1 MPLTNVGRNFI
12 AAAIIDDGPPTFFTN
27 ANARIGVGDS
37 GASATPSD
45 IAGQTD
51 LQGSNKAR
59 VGMESTYPQIA
70 TNALTFRSEYGT
82 AVGNFDWE
90 EWGVFNAAS
99 EGVMLNRKVESL
111 GTKAAGS
118 TWVLT
123 VTVTVTL
130 G

>member
-1 MPLTNVGRNFI
+1 MPLTNAGRDFI
-12 AAAIIDDGPPTFFTN
+12 AAAIINDGPPTFFTN
-27 ANARIGVGDS
+27 ANARIGVGN
-37 GASATPSD
+37 GTTVFSA
-45 IAGQTD
+45 AHTD
-51 LQGSNKAR
+51 LQGASKVR
-59 VGMESTYPQIA
+59 VGMEDTYPQIA

>member
-1 MPLTNVGRNFI
+1 MPLTNAGRDFI
-12 AAAIIDDGPPTFFTN
+12 AAAIINDGPPTFFTN
-27 ANARIGVGDS
+27 ANARIGVGN
-37 GASATPSD
+37 GTTVFSA
-45 IAGQTD
+45 AHTD
-51 LQGSNKAR
+51 LQGASKVR